1 MFYLIWELLAKLFVA
16 RERFAMVKGALIKP
30 MPFRNCPVAREAA
43 MQLLS
48 DRDENTTHLCAN
60 NNVISSISDS

>member
-1 MFYLIWELLAKLFVA
+1 
-16 RERFAMVKGALIKP
+16 MVKGALIKP